1 MAAYA
6 LIFGV
11 AMLVLAF
18 RLRSRRPAVAPPGA
32 VPRGI

>member
-11 AMLVLAF
+11 AMLVLAL
-18 RLRSRRPAVAPPGA
+18 RLRGRRPAVAPPGA
-32 VPRGI
+32 MPRGI